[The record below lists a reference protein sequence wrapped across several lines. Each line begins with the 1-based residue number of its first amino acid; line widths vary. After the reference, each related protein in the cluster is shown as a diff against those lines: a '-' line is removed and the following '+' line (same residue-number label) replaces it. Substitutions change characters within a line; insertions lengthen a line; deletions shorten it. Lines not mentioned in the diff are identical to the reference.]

1 MSAMLAWAGSV
12 GPAGAL
18 RWSYDPRMPDP
29 MPDVPEVLL
38 VDDPRPGVRRLTL
51 NRPDRRN
58 AMDNALRGALFDAL
72 READRDDAVHLSV
85 IRGAG
90 TCFSSGYDLGSN
102 LSADRP
108 SYTAGGAGS
117 WARQVTDGWLS
128 LWDLAKPVIAQVH
141 GYAMAGGSELAA
153 ACDLVYLADDATISH
168 PVLRV
173 AGTPDF
179 AVHPWL
185 VGLRNAMEMVL
196 TGDAVDAAEAVRV
209 GYANRMFPA
218 DELDERVLD
227 IAERIAG
234 VPHELLALNKRWVY
248 RAMDAMG
255 ARTAIRAAPDLGG
268 LARHVPAIRE
278 NLEGLSSRVRDAAA
292 ETRQQ
297 DD

>member
-1 MSAMLAWAGSV
+1 
-12 GPAGAL
+12 
-18 RWSYDPRMPDP
+18 
-29 MPDVPEVLL
+29 
-38 VDDPRPGVRRLTL
+38 
-51 NRPDRRN
+51 
-58 AMDNALRGALFDAL
+58 MDNALRGALFGAL

-90 TCFSSGYDLGSN
+90 TCFSSGYDLGSD

-196 TGDAVDAAEAVRV
+196 TGDAVDAADPYGSATPTGRFPPTSWTT
-209 GYANRMFPA
+209 GYWTSPRGSPGC
-218 DELDERVLD
+218 RTSCCSSTS
-227 IAERIAG
+227 AG
-234 VPHELLALNKRWVY
+234 CTGPWMPWAHGPRCVPHPTWVGWPATSRPSGRTWKALVAGSATPPP
-248 RAMDAMG
+248 RAVSGTTDRLPAYG
-255 ARTAIRAAPDLGG
+255 ADGI
-268 LARHVPAIRE
+268 VPANQRA
-278 NLEGLSSRVRDAAA
+278 GPGRVRRWPTGPWSAGRAWP
-292 ETRQQ
+292 RRPRPGR
-297 DD
+297 